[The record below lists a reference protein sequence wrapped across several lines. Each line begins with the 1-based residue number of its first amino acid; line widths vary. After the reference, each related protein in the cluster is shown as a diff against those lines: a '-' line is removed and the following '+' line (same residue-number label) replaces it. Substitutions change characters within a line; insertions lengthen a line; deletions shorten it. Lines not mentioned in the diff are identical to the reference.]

1 MVIINNKP
9 ENLGY
14 IGIISF
20 TNVLYKLGIPERVI
34 ICPGV
39 SAMRRWLWKI
49 TILNLGKLTMSMA
62 ILNSKL

>member
-20 TNVLYKLGIPERVI
+20 TNVLYKLGIPERAGDHL
-34 ICPGV
+34 PRGQRDA
-39 SAMRRWLWKI
+39 AMAMENHHSEPR
-49 TILNLGKLTMSMA
+49 
-62 ILNSKL
+62 